1 MFTTAFNLLSYS
13 QKDLL
18 KKCYSTK
25 HLQINLGNRTEY
37 ILKKKF
43 F

>member
-18 KKCYSTK
+18 KKRYSTK
-25 HLQINLGNRTEY
+25 HLQINLGIYFEIYQN
-37 ILKKKF
+37 IF
-43 F
+43 